1 MKHFY
6 LCISD
11 NDYKMISIKLTS
23 VVYNFV
29 AVSSRINYSHLVEA
43 GGVATGGGEK
53 VPGVVSGLRGMVLE
67 ERPED
72 KSASP
77 FEKDLHELHEHGSLP
92 NGLHNG
98 QEDDKAFK

>member
-1 MKHFY
+1 MCAILIIEK
-6 LCISD
+6 II
-11 NDYKMISIKLTS
+11 MSI
-23 VVYNFV
+23 VYHFV

-43 GGVATGGGEK
+43 GGVATGGEK
-53 VPGVVSGLRGMVLE
+53 VSGVVTGLRGMVLE

-77 FEKDLHELHEHGSLP
+77 FEKDLHEMHEHGSLP

>member
-1 MKHFY
+1 
-6 LCISD
+6 
-11 NDYKMISIKLTS
+11 MILTS
-23 VVYNFV
+23 IVYNFV
-29 AVSSRINYSHLVEA
+29 TVSSRINYSHLVEA
-43 GGVATGGGEK
+43 GGVATGGEK
-53 VPGVVSGLRGMVLE
+53 VAGVVSGLRSMALE

>member
-1 MKHFY
+1 M
-6 LCISD
+6 
-11 NDYKMISIKLTS
+11 
-23 VVYNFV
+23 FV
-29 AVSSRINYSHLVEA
+29 DT
-43 GGVATGGGEK
+43 GGGGEK
-53 VPGVVSGLRGMVLE
+53 VAGVVAGLRGMVLE

-77 FEKDLHELHEHGSLP
+77 FEKDLHELHEHGPPGLP

>member
-1 MKHFY
+1 MLFGQ
-6 LCISD
+6 
-11 NDYKMISIKLTS
+11 T
-23 VVYNFV
+23 
-29 AVSSRINYSHLVEA
+29 EA
-43 GGVATGGGEK
+43 GGAATGGSSDK
-53 VPGVVSGLRGMVLE
+53 AVSGVVAGLRGMVLE

-77 FEKDLHELHEHGSLP
+77 FDKDLHELHEHGPLP

>member
-1 MKHFY
+1 M
-6 LCISD
+6 
-11 NDYKMISIKLTS
+11 
-23 VVYNFV
+23 
-29 AVSSRINYSHLVEA
+29 
-43 GGVATGGGEK
+43 
-53 VPGVVSGLRGMVLE
+53 SGLRSMALE

-98 QEDDKAFK
+98 QEDDKAFKCVPILLCLTILNNFRLFKIIGVETD

>member
-1 MKHFY
+1 M
-6 LCISD
+6 
-11 NDYKMISIKLTS
+11 
-23 VVYNFV
+23 V
-29 AVSSRINYSHLVEA
+29 A
-43 GGVATGGGEK
+43 
-53 VPGVVSGLRGMVLE
+53 GLRGMVLE